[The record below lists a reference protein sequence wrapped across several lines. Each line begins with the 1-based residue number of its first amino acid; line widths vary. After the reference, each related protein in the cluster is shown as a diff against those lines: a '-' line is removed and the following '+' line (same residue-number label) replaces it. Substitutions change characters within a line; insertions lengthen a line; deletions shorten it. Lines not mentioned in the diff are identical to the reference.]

1 MFVSLQFKLELK
13 KEDKEKLIR
22 LMRKQSSAIR
32 VAYNMLKEL
41 EKEKTKNP
49 HAQIYHRLRQLFPE
63 LPTKYIDSA
72 IYKAKQYPTDKPV
85 VFGSKKLFE
94 KLCKNHLTGKT
105 REELKKQWRELRQGT
120 LISIG
125 SRHEAVKGNLLL
137 RFMELDGKLHL
148 RITTGNREF
157 IYAKVLREPSNSKD
171 KWLTF
176 MAMLL
181 ESWQTQNYFAYTV
194 ELKLRDGETYGS
206 VSFELPTPEVKYTK
220 ENGVIAIDTNA
231 SPIHLAIAEVSKT
244 GELLSY
250 QTISLHHLLGLS
262 QNSKDHQEWIL
273 AHQLLDLAIQ
283 KGKAIAVENLKKL
296 KKGMRGDGKATL
308 RKRLHQWNAKKF
320 LQKLKRVAMLKGVEV
335 IEVNP
340 AYTSVIG
347 MLKYAPQ
354 LSIDKDIAGAYV
366 IGRRALGFKEDTPE
380 NYEKLLKDRT
390 YLEFALKRYEERE
403 KELRELLEKE
413 TNQYKRNALK
423 SELRSVEN
431 SKKLLTHL
439 VQSLQSESSSCE
451 GTYGRN
457 PEQGRVT
464 KTTLQSA
471 WQVLKVALLFPI
483 LGKVLPRDL
492 SPLKPVL
499 VEGVWDRVRSRLV
512 PLEAGGTVPTRDFQ
526 NSLKDDKAQVSKRAR
541 AFLSLS
547 MPSFII
553 SSERQ

>member
-1 MFVSLQFKLELK
+1 MFVSLQFKLGLK
-13 KEDKEKLIR
+13 KEDKEKLIQ

-41 EKEKTKNP
+41 EKEKAKNH
-49 HAQIYHRLRQLFPE
+49 HAQIYHRLRHLFLD

-85 VFGSKKLFE
+85 VFGSRRLFK
-94 KLCKNHLTGKT
+94 KLCKNHLTGKAKE
-105 REELKKQWRELRQGT
+105 RLKKQWKEQRQGT

-125 SRHEAVKGNLLL
+125 SKSDKGNRLT
-137 RFMELDGKLHL
+137 RFENINGQLCL

-171 KWLTF
+171 KWITF

-181 ESWQTQNYFAYTV
+181 ESWQTKSYFPYTV
-194 ELKLRDGETYGS
+194 ELKLRNGEVYGS

-220 ENGVIAIDTNA
+220 EKGVIAIDTNA

-244 GELLSY
+244 GELVSY

-283 KGKAIAVENLKKL
+283 KNKAIAIENLKKL

-320 LQKLKRVAMLKGVEV
+320 LQKLKRVAMLKGVEIV
-335 IEVNP
+335 EVHP

-366 IGRRALGFKEDTPE
+366 IGRRALGFKEDMPE
-380 NYEKLLKDRT
+380 NYEKLLKNKA

-403 KELRELLEKE
+403 KELRELLEEE
-413 TNQYKRNALK
+413 TNQYKRNALE

-431 SKKLLTHL
+431 AKKLLTNFI
-439 VQSLQSESSSCE
+439 QSLQSESSSCE
-451 GTYGRN
+451 GANGRN
-457 PEQGRVT
+457 PEQGET
-464 KTTLQSA
+464 KKVSQIA
-471 WQVLKVALLFPI
+471 WQVLRVALLFPI

-492 SPLKPVL
+492 SPLKPLL
-499 VEGVWDRVRSRLV
+499 VEGVWDRVRSRSA
-512 PLEAGGTVPTRDFQ
+512 PLEVGGASR
-526 NSLKDDKAQVSKRAR
+526 
-541 AFLSLS
+541 
-547 MPSFII
+547 
-553 SSERQ
+553 

>member
-1 MFVSLQFKLELK
+1 MFISLQFKLELK
-13 KEDKEKLIR
+13 KEDKEKLIK

-49 HAQIYHRLRQLFPE
+49 HAQIYQRLRQLFPD
-63 LPTKYIDSA
+63 LPTRYIDSA

-85 VFGSKKLFE
+85 VFGGKRLFE
-94 KLCKNHLTGKT
+94 KLCKNHLSGKA
-105 REELKKQWRELRQGT
+105 REKLKKQWRELRQGT

-125 SRHEAVKGNLLL
+125 SKADKGNRLM
-137 RFMELDGKLHL
+137 RFEDLNGQLCL

-181 ESWQTQNYFAYTV
+181 ESWQTQSYFPYTV
-194 ELKLRDGETYGS
+194 ELKLRDGEIYGS
-206 VSFELPTPEVKYTK
+206 VSFEIPTPEVKYTK
-220 ENGVIAIDTNA
+220 ESGVIAIDTNA

-250 QTISLHHLLGLS
+250 QAISLHHLLGLS
-262 QNSKDHQEWIL
+262 KNAKDHQEWIL
-273 AHQLLDLAIQ
+273 ANKIVDLAIQ
-283 KGKAIAVENLKKL
+283 KGKAIAIENLKKL
-296 KKGMRGDGKATL
+296 KKGMRGDGKAEL
-308 RKRLHQWNAKKF
+308 RKRLHQWNAKKL

-354 LSIDKDIAGAYV
+354 LSIDKDVAGAYV

-380 NYEKLLKDRT
+380 NYERLLKDKA

-403 KELRELLEKE
+403 KDLRELIEKE
-413 TNQYKRNALK
+413 SNEYKRNALR
-423 SELRSVEN
+423 SELKSVEN
-431 SKKLLTHL
+431 GKNIL
-439 VQSLQSESSSCE
+439 VNLIQSLQSESSSCE
-451 GTYGRN
+451 GAYGRN
-457 PEQGRVT
+457 PKQGET
-464 KTTLQSA
+464 KKVSQVA

-492 SPLKPVL
+492 SPLKPLL
-499 VEGVWDRVRSRLV
+499 VEGVWDRVRYSKGLV
-512 PLEAGGTVPTRDFQ
+512 PLEAGGTSR
-526 NSLKDDKAQVSKRAR
+526 
-541 AFLSLS
+541 
-547 MPSFII
+547 
-553 SSERQ
+553 

>member
-13 KEDKEKLIR
+13 KEDKEKLIK

-49 HAQIYHRLRQLFPE
+49 HAQIYQRLRQLFPD

-85 VFGSKKLFE
+85 VFGGKRLFE
-94 KLCKNHLTGKT
+94 KLCKNHLTGKL
-105 REELKKQWRELRQGT
+105 REKLKKQWRELRQGT

-125 SRHEAVKGNLLL
+125 SKADKGNRLT
-137 RFMELDGKLHL
+137 RFEDLNGQLHL

-181 ESWQTQNYFAYTV
+181 ESWQTKNYFAYTV
-194 ELKLRDGETYGS
+194 ELKLRDGEVYGS
-206 VSFELPTPEVKYTK
+206 VSFELPTPKVKYTK

-273 AHQLLDLAIQ
+273 THQIVDLAIE

-296 KKGMRGDGKATL
+296 KKGVRGDGKAEL
-308 RKRLHQWNAKKF
+308 RKRLHHWNAKKF

-335 IEVNP
+335 VEVHP
-340 AYTSVIG
+340 AYTSIIG

-354 LSIDKDIAGAYV
+354 LNIDKDIAGAYV

-380 NYEKLLKDRT
+380 NYERLLKDKA
-390 YLEFALKRYEERE
+390 YLEFALKKYEERE
-403 KELRELLEKE
+403 NELAELLEKE
-413 TNQYKRNALK
+413 TNEYKRNAIK

-431 SKKLLTHL
+431 ARKLLANL
-439 VQSLQSESSSCE
+439 LQSLQSEPSSCE
-451 GTYGRN
+451 GANGRN
-457 PEQGRVT
+457 PEQGRGNLASSV
-464 KTTLQSA
+464 A

-483 LGKVLPRDL
+483 LGRVLPRDL

-512 PLEAGGTVPTRDFQ
+512 PLEAGGTSQ
-526 NSLKDDKAQVSKRAR
+526 
-541 AFLSLS
+541 
-547 MPSFII
+547 
-553 SSERQ
+553 

>member
-13 KEDKEKLIR
+13 REDKEKLIK

-63 LPTKYIDSA
+63 LPTRYIDSA

-85 VFGSKKLFE
+85 VFGGKRLFE
-94 KLCKNHLTGKT
+94 KLCKNHLTGQL
-105 REELKKQWRELRQGT
+105 REKLKKQWRELRQGT
-120 LISIG
+120 LVSIG
-125 SRHEAVKGNLLL
+125 SKSDKGNRLT
-137 RFMELDGKLHL
+137 RFEDLNGQLCL

-176 MAMLL
+176 TIMLL
-181 ESWQTQNYFAYTV
+181 ESWQTKSYFPYTV
-194 ELKLRDGETYGS
+194 ELKLRNGEVYGS
-206 VSFELPTPEVKYTK
+206 VSFEIPTPGVKYTK

-231 SPIHLAIAEVSKT
+231 SLIHLAIAEVSKA

-262 QNSKDHQEWIL
+262 QNSKNHQEWIL
-273 AHQLLDLAIQ
+273 AHQIVDLAIQ

-296 KKGMRGDGKATL
+296 RKGKRGDGKATL
-308 RKRLHQWNAKKF
+308 RKILHHWNAKKF

-335 IEVNP
+335 VEVNP

-354 LSIDKDIAGAYV
+354 LNIDKDVAGAYV
-366 IGRRALGFKEDTPE
+366 IGRRALGFKEDMPE
-380 NYEKLLKDRT
+380 NYERLLKDRA

-403 KELRELLEKE
+403 KELTELVEKE
-413 TNQYKRNALK
+413 TNEYKRNALE

-431 SKKLLTHL
+431 SKKLLTNL
-439 VQSLQSESSSCE
+439 IQSLQSEPSSCE
-451 GTYGRN
+451 GANGRN
-457 PEQGRVT
+457 PEQGRGSIASSV
-464 KTTLQSA
+464 A
-471 WQVLKVALLFPI
+471 WLVLRVALLFPI
-483 LGKVLPRDL
+483 LGRVLPRDL

-512 PLEAGGTVPTRDFQ
+512 PLI
-526 NSLKDDKAQVSKRAR
+526 KAKIIQKVILAHNRPR
-541 AFLSLS
+541 
-547 MPSFII
+547 PFILCQKYHLI
-553 SSERQ
+553 YTD

>member
-13 KEDKEKLIR
+13 KEDKEKLIK
-22 LMRKQSSAIR
+22 LMRMQSSAIR
-32 VAYNMLKEL
+32 VAYNMLKDL
-41 EKEKTKNP
+41 EKEKTRNP
-49 HAQIYHRLRQLFPE
+49 HAQIYHRLRQLFPD

-85 VFGSKKLFE
+85 VFGSKRLFE
-94 KLCKNHLTGKT
+94 KLCKNHLTGKA
-105 REELKKQWRELRQGT
+105 REKLKKQWRELRQRT

-181 ESWQTQNYFAYTV
+181 ESWQTKNYFAYTI
-194 ELKLRDGETYGS
+194 ELKLRDGEVYGS
-206 VSFELPTPEVKYTK
+206 VSFEIPTPEVKYTK

-231 SPIHLAIAEVSKT
+231 SPIHLAIAEVSKA
-244 GELLSY
+244 GELVSY

-262 QNSKDHQEWIL
+262 QNSKNYQEWIL
-273 AHQLLDLAIQ
+273 AHQLIDLAIQ
-283 KGKAIAVENLKKL
+283 RNKAIAIENLKKL
-296 KKGMRGDGKATL
+296 KKGTRGDGKAEL
-308 RKRLHQWNAKKF
+308 RKILHQWNAKKF

-335 IEVNP
+335 IEVHP

-366 IGRRALGFKEDTPE
+366 IGRRALGFKEDMPE
-380 NYEKLLKDRT
+380 NYEKLLKDKA
-390 YLEFALKRYEERE
+390 YLEFSLKRYEERE
-403 KELRELLEKE
+403 KELTELIKKE
-413 TNQYKRNALK
+413 SNEYKRNALE
-423 SELRSVEN
+423 SELKNVEYA
-431 SKKLLTHL
+431 KKLLTHL
-439 VQSLQSESSSCE
+439 IQSLQSESSGCE
-451 GTYGRN
+451 GANGRN
-457 PEQGRVT
+457 PEQGET
-464 KTTLQSA
+464 KKVSQVA

-483 LGKVLPRDL
+483 LGRVLPRDL

-499 VEGVWDRVRSRLV
+499 VEGAWDRVRSRLV
-512 PLEAGGTVPTRDFQ
+512 PLEVGGASR
-526 NSLKDDKAQVSKRAR
+526 
-541 AFLSLS
+541 
-547 MPSFII
+547 
-553 SSERQ
+553 

>member
-13 KEDKEKLIR
+13 REDKEKLIK

-32 VAYNMLKEL
+32 TAYNMLRDL

-49 HAQIYHRLRQLFPE
+49 HAQIYHRLRQLFSD

-85 VFGSKKLFE
+85 VFGGKRLFE
-94 KLCKNHLTGKT
+94 KLCKKHLTGKA
-105 REELKKQWRELRQGT
+105 RERLKNQWRELRQGT

-125 SRHEAVKGNLLL
+125 SKADKGNRLT
-137 RFMELDGKLHL
+137 RFENINGQLHL
-148 RITTGNREF
+148 RITMGNREF

-171 KWLTF
+171 KWITF

-181 ESWQTQNYFAYTV
+181 ESWKTQSYFPYTV
-194 ELKLRDGETYGS
+194 ELKLRDGEIYGN
-206 VSFELPTPEVKYTK
+206 VSFEIPTPEVKCTK
-220 ENGVIAIDTNA
+220 EKGVIAIDTNA

-244 GELLSY
+244 GELVSY
-250 QTISLHHLLGLS
+250 QTISLHNLLGLS

-273 AHQLLDLAIQ
+273 AHKIVDMAIQ
-283 KGKAIAVENLKKL
+283 RNKAIAIENLKKL
-296 KKGMRGDGKATL
+296 RKGVRGDGKAKL

-320 LQKLKRVAMLKGVEV
+320 LQKLKRVARLKGVEV

-340 AYTSVIG
+340 AYTSIIG

-366 IGRRALGFKEDTPE
+366 IGRRALGFKDDVPE
-380 NYEKLLKDRT
+380 NYEKLLKDKA
-390 YLEFALKRYEERE
+390 YSEFALRRYEERE
-403 KELRELLEKE
+403 KELTELIEKE
-413 TNQYKRNALK
+413 GNQYKRNALE
-423 SELRSVEN
+423 SEVKTVKNAKE
-431 SKKLLTHL
+431 LLTNL
-439 VQSLQSESSSCE
+439 IQSLQSESSGCE
-451 GTYGRN
+451 GAYGRN
-457 PEQGRVT
+457 P
-464 KTTLQSA
+464 A
-471 WQVLKVALLFPI
+471 WQVLRVALLFPI

-512 PLEAGGTVPTRDFQ
+512 PLEAGGTSRRGIF
-526 NSLKDDKAQVSKRAR
+526 
-541 AFLSLS
+541 
-547 MPSFII
+547 
-553 SSERQ
+553 

>member
-1 MFVSLQFKLELK
+1 MFVSLQFKLELT
-13 KEDKEKLIR
+13 KEDREKLIK
-22 LMRKQSSAIR
+22 LMRKQSSAVH

-49 HAQIYHRLRQLFPE
+49 YIQIYHRLRQLFPE

-85 VFGSKKLFE
+85 VFGGKRLFE
-94 KLCKNHLTGKT
+94 KLCKNHLTGKE
-105 REELKKQWRELRQGT
+105 RERLKKQWKEQRQGT

-125 SRHEAVKGNLLL
+125 SKSDKGNRLT
-137 RFMELDGKLHL
+137 RFEDLNGQLHL

-171 KWLTF
+171 KWITF

-181 ESWQTQNYFAYTV
+181 ESWQTQSYFPYTV
-194 ELKLRDGETYGS
+194 ELKLRDGEVYGS
-206 VSFELPTPEVKYTK
+206 VSFEIPTPEVKYTK

-231 SPIHLAIAEVSKT
+231 SPIHLAIAEVSKN

-250 QTISLHHLLGLS
+250 QTINLHHFLELS

-283 KGKAIAVENLKKL
+283 KNKAIAIENLKKL
-296 KKGMRGDGKATL
+296 KNGMRGDGKAEL
-308 RKRLHQWNAKKF
+308 RKRLHHWNAKKF
-320 LQKLKRVAMLKGVEV
+320 LQKLKRVAMLKGVEIV
-335 IEVNP
+335 EVHP

-366 IGRRALGFKEDTPE
+366 IGRRALGFKEDMPE
-380 NYEKLLKDRT
+380 NYEKLLKDKA
-390 YLEFALKRYEERE
+390 YLEFALERYEERE
-403 KELRELLEKE
+403 EELRELLEKE
-413 TNQYKRNALK
+413 SNEYKRNALE
-423 SELRSVEN
+423 SELKNVGKA
-431 SKKLLTHL
+431 KKLITNLL
-439 VQSLQSESSSCE
+439 QSLQSESSSCE
-451 GTYGRN
+451 GAYGRN
-457 PEQGRVT
+457 PEQGRGSIVSS
-464 KTTLQSA
+464 SA
-471 WQVLKVALLFPI
+471 WLVLKVALLFPI

-499 VEGVWDRVRSRLV
+499 VEGAWDRVRRSNGLV
-512 PLEAGGTVPTRDFQ
+512 PLEAGGTVSIRDF
-526 NSLKDDKAQVSKRAR
+526 
-541 AFLSLS
+541 
-547 MPSFII
+547 
-553 SSERQ
+553 

>member
-13 KEDKEKLIR
+13 KEDKEKLIK

-32 VAYNMLKEL
+32 VAYNMLREL

-85 VFGSKKLFE
+85 VFGGKRLFE
-94 KLCKNHLTGKT
+94 KLCKNHLSGKL
-105 REELKKQWRELRQGT
+105 REKLKKQWRELRQGT

-125 SRHEAVKGNLLL
+125 SRHETVKGNLLL
-137 RFMELDGKLHL
+137 RFIELDGKLHL

-181 ESWQTQNYFAYTV
+181 ESWQTKNYFAYTV
-194 ELKLRDGETYGS
+194 ELKLREGDVYGS
-206 VSFELPTPEVKYTK
+206 VSFELPTPEVRYTK

-231 SPIHLAIAEVSKT
+231 SPINLAVAEVSKT

-250 QTISLHHLLGLS
+250 QTISLHHLIGFS
-262 QNSKDHQEWIL
+262 QNSKDHQECIL
-273 AHQLLDLAIQ
+273 AHQIVDLAIQ
-283 KGKAIAVENLKKL
+283 KNKAIAVENLKKL
-296 KKGMRGDGKATL
+296 RKGMRGDGKAKL

-354 LSIDKDIAGAYV
+354 LNIDKDVAGAYV
-366 IGRRALGFKEDTPE
+366 IGRRALGFKEDMPE
-380 NYEKLLKDRT
+380 NYEKLLKNKV
-390 YLEFALKRYEERE
+390 YLEFAIKKYEDRE
-403 KELRELLEKE
+403 KELTELLGKE
-413 TNQYKRNALK
+413 RNEYKRNALK
-423 SELRSVEN
+423 SELGSVEN
-431 SKKLLTHL
+431 AKKVLTNL
-439 VQSLQSESSSCE
+439 IQSLQSEPSSCE
-451 GTYGRN
+451 GANGRN
-457 PEQGRVT
+457 PE
-464 KTTLQSA
+464 A

-483 LGKVLPRDL
+483 LGRILPRDL

-499 VEGVWDRVRSRLV
+499 VEGAWDRVRNRLA
-512 PLEAGGTVPTRDFQ
+512 PLEVGGASR
-526 NSLKDDKAQVSKRAR
+526 
-541 AFLSLS
+541 
-547 MPSFII
+547 
-553 SSERQ
+553 

>member
-13 KEDKEKLIR
+13 KEDKEKLIK

-41 EKEKTKNP
+41 EKEETKNP
-49 HAQIYHRLRQLFPE
+49 HAQIYQRLKQLFPD

-85 VFGSKKLFE
+85 VFGGKRLFE
-94 KLCKNHLTGKT
+94 KLCKNHLTGKL
-105 REELKKQWRELRQGT
+105 RERLKKQWRELRQGT

-125 SRHEAVKGNLLL
+125 SKSDKGNRLT
-137 RFMELDGKLHL
+137 RFEDINGQLYL
-148 RITTGNREF
+148 RITIGNREF

-181 ESWQTQNYFAYTV
+181 ESWQTKNYFAYTV
-194 ELKLRDGETYGS
+194 ELKLRDGEVYGS
-206 VSFELPTPEVKYTK
+206 VSFEIPTPEVRYTK

-244 GELLSY
+244 GELVSY

-262 QNSKDHQEWIL
+262 QNSKDYQEWIL
-273 AHQLLDLAIQ
+273 AHQIVNLAVE
-283 KGKAIAVENLKKL
+283 KGKAIAIENLKKL
-296 KKGMRGDGKATL
+296 KKGMRGDGKAKL
-308 RKRLHQWNAKKF
+308 RKILHNWNAKKF

-335 IEVNP
+335 VEVNP

-366 IGRRALGFKEDTPE
+366 IGRRALGFKEDMPK
-380 NYEKLLKDRT
+380 NYEKLLKDKT
-390 YLEFALKRYEERE
+390 YLKFALKKYEDRE
-403 KELRELLEKE
+403 KELRELLKEE
-413 TNQYKRNALK
+413 TNQYKRNAIK
-423 SELRSVEN
+423 SELKNVEYA
-431 SKKLLTHL
+431 KELLINL
-439 VQSLQSESSSCE
+439 IQSLQSEPSSCE
-451 GTYGRN
+451 GANGRN
-457 PEQGRVT
+457 PEQGET
-464 KTTLQSA
+464 KKVSQVA

-512 PLEAGGTVPTRDFQ
+512 PLEAGGTVPIRDFW
-526 NSLKDDKAQVSKRAR
+526 NSLSIGK
-541 AFLSLS
+541 
-547 MPSFII
+547 SF
-553 SSERQ
+553 